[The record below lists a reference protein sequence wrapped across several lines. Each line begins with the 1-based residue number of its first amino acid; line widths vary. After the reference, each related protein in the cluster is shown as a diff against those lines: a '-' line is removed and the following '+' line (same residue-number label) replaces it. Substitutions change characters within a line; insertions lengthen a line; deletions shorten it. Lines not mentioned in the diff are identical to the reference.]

1 MVVKLWDTDEK
12 NSVACQG
19 WPLALKIQHIPLQIE
34 KPTKMWAMSLWV
46 SLYAFYDQIRD
57 LFMQINGKMFRQLC
71 HAHQLE
77 V

>member
-1 MVVKLWDTDEK
+1 M
-12 NSVACQG
+12 A
-19 WPLALKIQHIPLQIE
+19 LALKTQHIPLQIE

-46 SLYAFYDQIRD
+46 PLRAFYYQIRD
-57 LFMQINGKMFRQLC
+57 LFMQMNGKIFRQLC